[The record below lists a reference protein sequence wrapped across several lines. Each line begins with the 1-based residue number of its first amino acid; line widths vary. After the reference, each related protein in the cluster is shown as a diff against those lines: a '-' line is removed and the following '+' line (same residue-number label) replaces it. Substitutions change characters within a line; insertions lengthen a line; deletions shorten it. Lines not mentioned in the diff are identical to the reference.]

1 MLKPID
7 EIPKGQIS
15 RAQQIQ
21 QDIQEAIDKGINK
34 FEFIGDYNYNTLQQ
48 YATQTANRIIRIML
62 AKRYRELREQYNID
76 RHTYLSLKQ
85 SSEYRPKFIAITS
98 IKGEERRRVFCE
110 IDLSE
115 FEERTEEVFI
125 NAMERRKHET

>member
-7 EIPKGQIS
+7 EIPKGSIN
-15 RAQQIQ
+15 RKQQLR

-34 FEFIGDYNYNTLQQ
+34 FEFIGDYNYKYLQR
-48 YATQTANRIIRIML
+48 YAQECADRIIRIML
-62 AKRYRELREQYNID
+62 AKRYGELREQYNID
-76 RHTYLSLKQ
+76 RHTYLRLKQ
-85 SSEYRPKFIAITS
+85 SSEYRPKFIHVSS
-98 IKGEERRRVFCE
+98 IKGEEHRRVFCE

-125 NAMERRKHET
+125 KAMER